1 MQDMSYNAEWLPLF
15 PLKTVLFPGGI
26 LPLKVFEAR
35 YIDMVSDCLKK
46 GLPFGVA
53 LIKTSQETD
62 GALLPES
69 IGCLAFISHWETP
82 SPGILMLRML
92 GGERFRIH
100 ETRTL
105 QDQRIEA
112 RVSMI
117 APDDPVAIS
126 DIHVDCAKT
135 LKLVI
140 EDLEAKG
147 QAEHGDAFVT
157 PFSRP
162 LNLQSAG
169 WVANRWCEILP
180 IPLKARQKLL
190 ELRGAQNR
198 LAIVHQYLQQ
208 HQIL

>member
-1 MQDMSYNAEWLPLF
+1 MSSNADWLPLF
-15 PLKTVLFPGGI
+15 PLKTVLFPGGV

-35 YIDMVSDCLKK
+35 YIDMVSECLKK
-46 GLPFGVA
+46 GTPFGVT
-53 LIKTSQETD
+53 LIKASQETD
-62 GALLPES
+62 AHLFPED
-69 IGCLAFISHWETP
+69 IGSLAFISHWEMP
-82 SPGILMLRML
+82 SPGILTLRMV
-92 GGERFRIH
+92 GGERFRIL

-105 QDQRIEA
+105 PDQRMEA
-112 RVSMI
+112 RIAMI

-126 DIHVDCAKT
+126 DVHVACAKT

-140 EDLEAKG
+140 EDLETKG

-162 LNLQSAG
+162 LDLQSAG

-180 IPLKARQKLL
+180 IPLKARQKLM
-190 ELRGAQNR
+190 ELSGAQHR

-208 HQIL
+208 HKIL